1 MGVVVDSSVLIGAE
15 RSRASLSETLARLR
29 TLWGDVEVAVS
40 VVTAY
45 ELLHGVWRARPAR
58 IRADR
63 EAYVEE
69 VLARIPVYPVN
80 LTVARIAARTDAR
93 LRTQGRALATADLL
107 IAATALALDFGL
119 ATDNRRDFEA
129 VPELRLC
136 ATN

>member
-1 MGVVVDSSVLIGAE
+1 MLIGAE
-15 RSRASLSETLARLR
+15 RSRAPLSETLARLR
-29 TLWGDVEVAVS
+29 ALWGDVEVSVS

-69 VLARIPVYPVN
+69 VLTRIPAYPVS

-93 LRTQGRALATADLL
+93 LRTRGRAILTAGGGTQPLQ
-107 IAATALALDFGL
+107 TPPG
-119 ATDNRRDFEA
+119 
-129 VPELRLC
+129 C
-136 ATN
+136 

>member
-1 MGVVVDSSVLIGAE
+1 M
-15 RSRASLSETLARLR
+15 
-29 TLWGDVEVAVS
+29 AVS

-93 LRTQGRALATADLL
+93 LRTQGRAIATADLL
-107 IAATALALDFGL
+107 IAAAALALGFGL
-119 ATDNRRDFEA
+119 RRDFEA

-136 ATN
+136 ATTDAQGIFTIRSDPR